1 MSPAVAAVLFAGVC
15 AAMQSSKL
23 APAIPLLRAELGLSL
38 VQAGFALSMVQGAGM
53 VAGVVFGAWAQS
65 LGLKRAMLLGLS
77 LLTVASAWGTTA
89 QGPVG
94 VLLCR
99 ALEGLGFLWVVLPA
113 PALLRLQVLPVQ
125 VSKVLGF
132 WGSYMPLGTALALL
146 LGPWVM
152 QWMHWQ
158 AWWWVCTAASAL
170 ALLAVGLGVGGAA
183 PLGVAAQSAAAST
196 VTQPSLTPSLT
207 PSPLPL
213 PSPHPSWRHNLR
225 LTLATPGP
233 WWVATT
239 FALYSS
245 QWLAVIGFL
254 PTVYALAGVAP
265 RSAAVLTACV
275 AVVNVGGNVGAG
287 VLLAR
292 GVQARTLLCLGFAA
306 MGVSALVAFV
316 PEGWMIGTLK
326 DVAPWV
332 RFVALLVFSSV
343 GGLVPATLF
352 SLAPRAAP
360 TEATVSTTIGW
371 MQQWSALGQFLGPP
385 VVAGVAQAAGGWQRT
400 GWVVAACAVLG
411 CVWAMAATKALPHA
425 SRAA

>member
-23 APAIPLLRAELGLSL
+23 APAIPLLRADLGLTL

-65 LGLKRAMLLGLS
+65 LGLKRAMLLGLG
-77 LLTVASAWGTTA
+77 LLTVASALGTTA
-89 QGPVG
+89 TSPVG

-99 ALEGLGFLWVVLPA
+99 ALEGLGFLWAVLPA
-113 PALLRLQVLPVQ
+113 PALLRLQVPPVH

-152 QWMHWQ
+152 QGMHWQ
-158 AWWWVCTAASAL
+158 AWWWLCTAASAL
-170 ALLAVGLGVGGAA
+170 ALLAVWLGVDGGAF
-183 PLGVAAQSAAAST
+183 PSAAASAA
-196 VTQPSLTPSLT
+196 PRASS
-207 PSPLPL
+207 
-213 PSPHPSWRHNLR
+213 SWLHNLR
-225 LTLATPGP
+225 LTLSTPGP

-239 FALYSS
+239 FALYSV

-254 PTVYALAGVAP
+254 PTIYALGGVAAG
-265 RSAAVLTACV
+265 SAAVLTACV
-275 AVVNVGGNVGAG
+275 AVVNVLGNVGAG

-306 MGVSALVAFV
+306 MGVSALAAFA
-316 PEGWMIGTLK
+316 PDGWMVGSLR
-326 DVAPWV
+326 DMAPWV
-332 RFVALLVFSSV
+332 RFAALLVFSSV

-352 SLAPRAAP
+352 ALAPRAAP

-371 MQQWSALGQFLGPP
+371 MQQWSAVGQFMGPP
-385 VVAGVAQAAGGWQRT
+385 LVAWVAQAAGGWQLT
-400 GWVVAACAVLG
+400 GWVVAGCAVLG
-411 CVWAMAATKALPHA
+411 CAWAVAATRALRLAP
-425 SRAA
+425 SAA

>member
-15 AAMQSSKL
+15 AALQSSKL
-23 APAIPLLRAELGLSL
+23 APAILVLRAELGLTL

-65 LGLKRAMLLGLS
+65 LGLKRAMLLGLA
-77 LLTVASAWGTTA
+77 LLTAASAIGTTA

-94 VLLCR
+94 VLWCR

-113 PALLRLQVLPVQ
+113 PALLRLQVPPAH

-132 WGSYMPLGTALALL
+132 WGAYMPLGTALALL

-152 QWMHWQ
+152 QWLHWQ
-158 AWWWVCTAASAL
+158 AWWWVCTAASAV
-170 ALLAVGLGVGGAA
+170 AMLAVWLSVAEAHTAPHAA
-183 PLGVAAQSAAAST
+183 LQTALDAS
-196 VTQPSLTPSLT
+196 SLTAPPT
-207 PSPLPL
+207 AT
-213 PSPHPSWRHNLR
+213 SWLHRLR
-225 LTLATPGP
+225 LTLGTPGP

-254 PTVYALAGVAP
+254 PTVYALAGVTAS
-265 RSAAVLTACV
+265 RAAVLTACV
-275 AVVNVGGNVGAG
+275 AVVNVAGNLGAG

-306 MGVSALVAFV
+306 MGGAALIAFV
-316 PEGWMIGTLK
+316 PEAWMMGAWR
-326 DVAPWV
+326 DAGPWL
-332 RFVALLVFSSV
+332 RFAALLVFSSV

-360 TEATVSTTIGW
+360 SEATVSTTIGW

-385 VVAGVAQAAGGWQRT
+385 VVAWVAQAAGGWQLT
-400 GWVVAACAVLG
+400 GGVVAACAVLG
-411 CVWAMAATKALPHA
+411 CAWAVAATRALRLAPQ
-425 SRAA
+425 AA